1 MMACILRNM
10 TIVPLTSSDKANNNN
25 NNNNNN
31 RVVNEDKFRKTVIQE
46 ECSRGLMRGIT

>member
-10 TIVPLTSSDKANNNN
+10 TIIPLISSDKASNNN

-31 RVVNEDKFRKTVIQE
+31 RVVNEDKFRKIVIQE
-46 ECSRGLMRGIT
+46 EYSRRLMRSIT